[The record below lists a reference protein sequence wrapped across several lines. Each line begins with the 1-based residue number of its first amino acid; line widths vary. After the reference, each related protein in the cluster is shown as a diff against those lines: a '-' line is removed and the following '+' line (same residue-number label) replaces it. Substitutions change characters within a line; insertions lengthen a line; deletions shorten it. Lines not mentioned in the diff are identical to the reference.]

1 MSNKTGTVDLEKLLT
16 NVDAFINT
24 MHVVREDFELEPQKE
39 HVGTCIN
46 FQDLKE
52 LRTEFIEEL
61 IYTVTNYVYSKN
73 KQQGLIETF
82 MKEGRDESSAYNKI
96 RKKSVKKFR
105 SKSKDGGS
113 SHLQGQFS
121 EILLFNLLQYY
132 FKATPLVRKMPIT
145 TNPEIERHGAD
156 AIHIGKD
163 NNGNYILYI
172 GEAKTYN
179 RKNGGVKEALKDAV
193 GDIVSKHYD
202 DHREEL
208 DLHVYEDHLPK
219 ELQEIGEGYLNGTL
233 KEIEVHLVCIVT
245 YDNKNFK
252 FASNRKEILDGVV
265 NNIREDLKNVSKS
278 KVFEKIPD
286 YIKPRLN
293 YIIFPVSDMNNLIEL
308 FAEELGV

>member
-1 MSNKTGTVDLEKLLT
+1 MSNNSEIVDVEKLLT

-24 MHVVREDFELEPQKE
+24 MHVVRTDFNLEPKKE
-39 HVGTCIN
+39 HIGTCIN

-73 KQQGLIETF
+73 EQQGLVNKF
-82 MKEGRDESSAYNKI
+82 MDEGRDPSGAYNKI
-96 RKKSVKKFR
+96 RKKSVRKFR
-105 SKSKDGGS
+105 SKSKDGSS

-121 EILLFNLLQYY
+121 EILLFNLLQHY

-163 NNGNYILYI
+163 SNDNYILYI

-179 RKNGGVKEALKDAV
+179 RKKGGVKEALKDAV
-193 GDIVSKHYD
+193 DDIINKHYS

-208 DLHVYEDHLPK
+208 DLHVYEEHLPK

-233 KEIEVHLVCIVT
+233 TEIEVHLVCIVT

-252 FASNRKEILDGVV
+252 FASNRKEILDGVI
-265 NNIREDLKNVSKS
+265 NNIREDLEDVVRS
-278 KVFEKIPD
+278 KVFKSIPD

-293 YIIFPVSDMNNLIEL
+293 YIIFPVKDMNNLIEL
-308 FAEELGV
+308 FAQELGG